1 MEKNHVCLRFDSV
14 VTRLAGFD
22 YGKEIYQAQVENQID
37 FSCPVVIEFP
47 DRIIKIA
54 SSFVQGFFED
64 IIKQVGLN
72 QIGNQVKVVAR
83 SPELVASIF
92 NNLT

>member
-1 MEKNHVCLRFDSV
+1 MEKNYICLKFDPV

-22 YGKEIYQAQVENQID
+22 YGKEIYQTQVKSQID
-37 FSCPVVIEFP
+37 FTGQATIEFP
-47 DRIIKIA
+47 TQIIKIA

-64 IIKQVGLN
+64 IIDQVGLT
-72 QIGNQVKVVAR
+72 QIGNQVRIIAG
-83 SPELVASIF
+83 SPEVVASIF